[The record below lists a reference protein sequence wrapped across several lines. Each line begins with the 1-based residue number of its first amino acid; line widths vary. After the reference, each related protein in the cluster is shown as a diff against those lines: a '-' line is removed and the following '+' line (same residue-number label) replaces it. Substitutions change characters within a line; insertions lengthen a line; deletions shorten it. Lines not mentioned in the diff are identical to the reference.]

1 MNKLITIFLIG
12 FLSISCSQTSDNPE
26 GDINLLL
33 NNWHLAAAEANF
45 DLFFNSMDEN
55 AIFLG
60 TQADERWTKSE
71 FMDFSKPYFDKGKA
85 WDFKPFDRTLY
96 NSEDGYIAWFEESLE
111 TWMGVCRGSGV
122 VAKIDNDWKII
133 HYNLAVTISNDLVG
147 EFIEVIKQ
155 DTINNFLK
163 N

>member
-12 FLSISCSQTSDNPE
+12 FLSISCSQTSDNADE
-26 GDINLLL
+26 DINLLL
-33 NNWHLAAAEANF
+33 NNWHLAAAETDF

-60 TQADERWTKSE
+60 TQADEKWTKSE

-85 WDFKPFDRTLY
+85 WDFKPFDRALY
-96 NSEDGYIAWFEESLE
+96 QSESTNIVWFEESLK

-122 VAKIDNDWKII
+122 VVKNDSEWKII
-133 HYNLAVTISNDLVG
+133 QYNLAVTISNDLVG